1 MTAGQKAVEST
12 AKEKQVQVS
21 ALTDH
26 ADHASEA
33 ETSPTIMK
41 EEVSETTGLAED
53 SLTMVREG
61 ILTVTDHA
69 EISPKTEREEGSVR
83 EEGSTATDLEE
94 ISLKTERERVSAAT
108 DLAGISLK
116 TEREEVSEEI
126 QQRKASTERISTI
139 SGMKR
144 KAEST
149 R

>member
-1 MTAGQKAVEST
+1 MAAGQKAVEST
-12 AKEKQVQVS
+12 AKEKLVQAS

-61 ILTVTDHA
+61 IPTVKDHA
-69 EISPKTEREEGSVR
+69 EISLKTEREG
-83 EEGSTATDLEE
+83 GSTATDLAG

-108 DLAGISLK
+108 DLAGISPK

-126 QQRKASTERISTI
+126 QQRKASTERISII
-139 SGMKR
+139 SEMKR

>member
-1 MTAGQKAVEST
+1 MAAGQKAVEST
-12 AKEKQVQVS
+12 AKEKQVQAS

-61 ILTVTDHA
+61 ILTATDLA
-69 EISPKTEREEGSVR
+69 EISP
-83 EEGSTATDLEE
+83 
-94 ISLKTERERVSAAT
+94 
-108 DLAGISLK
+108 K